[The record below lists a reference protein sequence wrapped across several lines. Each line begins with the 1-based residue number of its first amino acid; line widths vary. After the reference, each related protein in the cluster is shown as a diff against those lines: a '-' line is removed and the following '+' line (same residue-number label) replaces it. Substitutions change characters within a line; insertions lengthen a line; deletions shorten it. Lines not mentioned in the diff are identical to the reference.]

1 MKLLPIVIV
10 IMFLI
15 SCANEKEKGTKEIV
29 DPSSVVIESVGQLIT
44 ITRPGESDTVKKSIK
59 AIITKKINDLNITI
73 SYHSPAVRNRVIWGG
88 LVPFDQVW
96 VAGAHMATSIEF
108 NKRITINGKKI
119 PAGKFALF
127 AIPSQKEWTLILN
140 KNWQQHLTDKYD
152 RREDVMRVM
161 VKPDTINYLQERL
174 RYDII
179 EQKEGLGAIEFRWEK
194 LLISVPIK

>member
-1 MKLLPIVIV
+1 MKLLSIFLAVL
-10 IMFLI
+10 FLI
-15 SCANEKEKGTKEIV
+15 SCANEKEKDSKEVVAPSTIV
-29 DPSSVVIESVGQLIT
+29 VDTVGKIIA
-44 ITRPGESDTVKKSIK
+44 ITRPGELDTVTKSIK
-59 AIITKKINDLNITI
+59 AIVTKKINDLTITI

-108 NKRITINGKKI
+108 NKRLTINGKKI
-119 PAGKFALF
+119 PAGKYALF

-140 KNWQQHLTDKYD
+140 RNWQQHLTDKYD
-152 RREDVMRVM
+152 IREDVLRVM

>member
-1 MKLLPIVIV
+1 MKSLPIVIV
-10 IMFLI
+10 TMLLI
-15 SCANEKEKGTKEIV
+15 SCANEKQKETKEVV
-29 DPSSVVIESVGQLIT
+29 DPSPVVADTVGQIIAIT
-44 ITRPGESDTVKKSIK
+44 GPGQLDTVKKSIK
-59 AIITKKINDLNITI
+59 AIVTKKINDLTITI
-73 SYHSPAVRNRVIWGG
+73 SYHSPGVRNRVIWGG

-119 PAGKFALF
+119 PAGKYAFF

-152 RREDVMRVM
+152 IREDVMRVM

-179 EQKEGLGAIEFRWEK
+179 EQKEGLGAIELRWEK
-194 LLISVPIK
+194 LLISVPVG